1 MLTYSFEDRGGE
13 SLYGHLYRCIR
24 RDIESG
30 AIPAHAK
37 LPSKRAFAR
46 HLGVSLITVEGAYT
60 QLVAEGYVRS
70 VPRTGYF
77 ANPLALPQAMRRG
90 SGGGTLEG
98 GAGTEAPARAEAAGA
113 ATDARAGVSGSMAG
127 TGVAGHAARGAA
139 AAGAVAQAGSA
150 SVRDGA
156 RPDDAACPLVAD
168 LAAGSVATGLFPYA
182 LWAKTLRDVLA
193 HESERTLLGETSA
206 FGSLRLREA
215 LAAHL
220 RAFRG
225 LEADPAQIV
234 VASGSQT
241 VYNLIVQLLG
251 RTRRFA
257 VEDPGYPRLTSIY
270 RANDVPLSH
279 VPMDAAGMDV
289 AALRASG
296 ASVAHLM
303 PSHQFPTGLVTPV
316 SRRYELLGWAAEEP
330 GRYLVEDDYDCEFRL
345 AGRPIPAMK
354 SIDAVDCVVYVNTF
368 ARSLGPS
375 FRIAYAV
382 LPAHLAERFRSAL
395 GFYSCTVSTMEQL
408 VLARFIEHGDFERH
422 VNRMRSHYRAVKGAL
437 VEALAASPAGDRMTV
452 EGADAGL
459 HFLLRVASPA
469 SEERLVAAARQEGV
483 ALAPLSAFRLGGEAG
498 GGKASDEAAGKA
510 DGNVMAGSAG
520 GLGAETAGALGP
532 DGARG
537 RAVETSS
544 ESDAVRSFVVSYGGL
559 PLASVAETAA
569 ALARAVEAA
578 ERAC

>member
-1 MLTYSFEDRGGE
+1 M
-13 SLYGHLYRCIR
+13 
-24 RDIESG
+24 
-30 AIPAHAK
+30 
-37 LPSKRAFAR
+37 
-46 HLGVSLITVEGAYT
+46 
-60 QLVAEGYVRS
+60 RS

-156 RPDDAACPLVAD
+156 RPDDAACPSSPTWLPARWRP
-168 LAAGSVATGLFPYA
+168 ASSPTRSGRRRCATCWPTSPSA
-182 LWAKTLRDVLA
+182 RCSARQ
-193 HESERTLLGETSA
+193 SA

-225 LEADPAQIV
+225 LEADPGADRRRV
-234 VASGSQT
+234 GFADG
-241 VYNLIVQLLG
+241 VQPDRPAAGANPPLRCG
-251 RTRRFA
+251 RSRLSA
-257 VEDPGYPRLTSIY
+257 CLTSIY

-345 AGRPIPAMK
+345 AKGRPIPAMK
-354 SIDAVDCVVYVNTF
+354 SIDAVRPRSSTSTPF

-375 FRIAYAV
+375 FRIRLCGAARASGRAV
-382 LPAHLAERFRSAL
+382 PKRARLLLVHGVDDRAARAGAL
-395 GFYSCTVSTMEQL
+395 
-408 VLARFIEHGDFERH
+408 
-422 VNRMRSHYRAVKGAL
+422 YRA
-437 VEALAASPAGDRMTV
+437 RR
-452 EGADAGL
+452 
-459 HFLLRVASPA
+459 LRAP
-469 SEERLVAAARQEGV
+469 RQPH
-483 ALAPLSAFRLGGEAG
+483 AQPLPRGQGRAG
-498 GGKASDEAAGKA
+498 GGAGRL
-510 DGNVMAGSAG
+510 AG
-520 GLGAETAGALGP
+520 
-532 DGARG
+532 R
-537 RAVETSS
+537 R
-544 ESDAVRSFVVSYGGL
+544 
-559 PLASVAETAA
+559 
-569 ALARAVEAA
+569 
-578 ERAC
+578 

>member
-1 MLTYSFEDRGGE
+1 MLTYSFEDRGEE

-30 AIPAHAK
+30 AIPAYAK

-77 ANPLALPQAMRRG
+77 ANPLDLPPAMRRG
-90 SGGGTLEG
+90 SGGGSLG
-98 GAGTEAPARAEAAGA
+98 GASGSTAQAGA
-113 ATDARAGVSGSMAG
+113 AGVA
-127 TGVAGHAARGAA
+127 AGHAA
-139 AAGAVAQAGSA
+139 AGVAPQP
-150 SVRDGA
+150 DGDA
-156 RPDDAACPLVAD
+156 RPLVAD
-168 LAAGSVATGLFPYA
+168 LATGSVATGLFPYA

-193 HESERTLLGETSA
+193 HESERTLLSETSA

-303 PSHQFPTGLVTPV
+303 PSHQFPTGLVTPA

-354 SIDAVDCVVYVNTF
+354 SIDAVDRVVYVNTF

-382 LPAHLAERFRSAL
+382 LPAHLAERFRSTL

-408 VLARFIEHGDFERH
+408 VLARFIERGDFERH
-422 VNRMRSHYRAVKGAL
+422 VNRMRSHYRTVKGAL

-452 EGADAGL
+452 EGAGAGL
-459 HFLLRVASPA
+459 HFLLRVATSA
-469 SEERLVAAARQEGV
+469 SEARLVAAARREGV

-498 GGKASDEAAGKA
+498 AQDGDAAGGA
-510 DGNVMAGSAG
+510 GDGAARGAGD
-520 GLGAETAGALGP
+520 AGAT
-532 DGARG
+532 GALEPG
-537 RAVETSS
+537 AP
-544 ESDAVRSFVVSYGGL
+544 DAVRSFVVSYGGL

>member
-1 MLTYSFEDRGGE
+1 M
-13 SLYGHLYRCIR
+13 
-24 RDIESG
+24 
-30 AIPAHAK
+30 
-37 LPSKRAFAR
+37 
-46 HLGVSLITVEGAYT
+46 
-60 QLVAEGYVRS
+60 
-70 VPRTGYF
+70 
-77 ANPLALPQAMRRG
+77 
-90 SGGGTLEG
+90 
-98 GAGTEAPARAEAAGA
+98 
-113 ATDARAGVSGSMAG
+113 
-127 TGVAGHAARGAA
+127 
-139 AAGAVAQAGSA
+139 
-150 SVRDGA
+150 
-156 RPDDAACPLVAD
+156 
-168 LAAGSVATGLFPYA
+168 
-182 LWAKTLRDVLA
+182 
-193 HESERTLLGETSA
+193 
-206 FGSLRLREA
+206 
-215 LAAHL
+215 
-220 RAFRG
+220 
-225 LEADPAQIV
+225 
-234 VASGSQT
+234 
-241 VYNLIVQLLG
+241 YNLIVQLLG

-354 SIDAVDCVVYVNTF
+354 SIDAVDRVVYVNTF

-452 EGADAGL
+452 EGA
-459 HFLLRVASPA
+459 RRRPA
-469 SEERLVAAARQEGV
+469 FPAARR
-483 ALAPLSAFRLGGEAG
+483 LARLGGTPRRRGAAG
-498 GGKASDEAAGKA
+498 GRGARPALGVSPGRGSGRAGR
-510 DGNVMAGSAG
+510 GCGRRSGRRQGAGRR
-520 GLGAETAGALGP
+520 AGAP
-532 DGARG
+532 
-537 RAVETSS
+537 AVPS
-544 ESDAVRSFVVSYGGL
+544 
-559 PLASVAETAA
+559 
-569 ALARAVEAA
+569 
-578 ERAC
+578 

>member
-1 MLTYSFEDRGGE
+1 MLTYSFEDRGEE

-77 ANPLALPQAMRRG
+77 ANPVELPKALPAVR
-90 SGGGTLEG
+90 
-98 GAGTEAPARAEAAGA
+98 APGPASTPGESPSVSSAVAAG
-113 ATDARAGVSGSMAG
+113 
-127 TGVAGHAARGAA
+127 GAA
-139 AAGAVAQAGSA
+139 AAAPPA
-150 SVRDGA
+150 
-156 RPDDAACPLVAD
+156 VAD
-168 LAAGSVATGLFPYA
+168 LASGSVAAGLFPFA
-182 LWAKTLRDVLA
+182 LWARTLRDVLA
-193 HESERTLLGETSA
+193 HEPEHVLLGATSA
-206 FGSLRLREA
+206 FGSLQLREA

-234 VASGSQT
+234 VGSGAQT
-241 VYNLIVQLLG
+241 LYNLIVQLLG
-251 RTRRFA
+251 RGSRFA

-279 VPMDAAGMDV
+279 VPLDGAGMDV

-296 ASVAHLM
+296 ADVAHLM
-303 PSHQFPTGLVTPV
+303 PSHQYPTGLVTPI
-316 SRRYELLGWAAEEP
+316 SRRFELLGWAAEEP

-354 SIDAVDCVVYVNTF
+354 SIDAADRVIYANTF

-375 FRIAYAV
+375 FRIGYMV
-382 LPAHLAERFRSAL
+382 LPAHLAERFQRNL
-395 GFYSCTVSTMEQL
+395 GFYSCTVSTVEQL
-408 VLARFIEHGDFERH
+408 ALARFIGSGDFERH
-422 VNRMRSHYRAVKGAL
+422 VNRMRSHYRGVRNAL
-437 VEALAASPAGDRMTV
+437 VDALAASSMGDRMTV

-459 HFLLRVASPA
+459 HFLLRIASPA
-469 SEERLVAAARQEGV
+469 SEERLVAAARAEGV
-483 ALAPLSAFRLGGEAG
+483 ELAPLSAFRLGGGAGDGGAAG
-498 GGKASDEAAGKA
+498 G
-510 DGNVMAGSAG
+510 DGNAVC
-520 GLGAETAGALGP
+520 GP
-532 DGARG
+532 A
-537 RAVETSS
+537 S
-544 ESDAVRSFVVSYGGL
+544 VRTFVVSYGGL
-559 PLASVAETAA
+559 PLEGAARTAG
-569 ALARAVEAA
+569 ALARAVE
-578 ERAC
+578 RAG